1 MRRNFAYYSKFLFS
15 HYKANGG
22 VNMVRR
28 ITEDRKKTVLAN
40 KAYVA
45 NILVSVSKM
54 LLHVKDNINVKN
66 ADGVLVTE
74 ITHAKSVLENI
85 LDEMVYE
92 E

>member
-1 MRRNFAYYSKFLFS
+1 
-15 HYKANGG
+15 
-22 VNMVRR
+22 MVRK
-28 ITEDRKKTVLAN
+28 ITEDKKEKVLAN

-45 NILVSVSKM
+45 NVLGSVSKM
-54 LLHVKDNINVKN
+54 LIHAKDNIYSGIG
-66 ADGVLVTE
+66 DDVLVTE